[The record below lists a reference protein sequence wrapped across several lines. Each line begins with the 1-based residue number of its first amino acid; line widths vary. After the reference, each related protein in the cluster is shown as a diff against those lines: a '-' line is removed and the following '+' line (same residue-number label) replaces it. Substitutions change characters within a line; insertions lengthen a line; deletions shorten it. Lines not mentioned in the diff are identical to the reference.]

1 MYSTGCQIK
10 FKTSMLRSS
19 LFDYSDA
26 YILVS
31 ETITIPRA
39 RDNDASKRLDEGNAG
54 ITFKNCAPLTDC
66 IN

>member
-1 MYSTGCQIK
+1 
-10 FKTSMLRSS
+10 MLRSS

-31 ETITIPRA
+31 GTITISRA
-39 RDNDASKRLDEGNAG
+39 RDNDASKRLDERNAG
-54 ITFKNCAPLTDC
+54 IIFKNCAPLTDC

>member
-1 MYSTGCQIK
+1 
-10 FKTSMLRSS
+10 MLRSS